1 MKKLLKLL
9 VLLVAVAAMALF
21 AYYFKNGLLIKSAE
35 NYGKAFTATS
45 EHIELIISKENFKK
59 IEEHRNDAISKGKLM
74 NIGDNYVDGK
84 LVYKGDTLKIELR
97 LKGHMLDHVKGDKWS
112 YRIKVKKG
120 KTFMGM
126 KRFSIQHPGTRNYAY
141 EWLYHKMMASKNII
155 ALNYDFITVT
165 LNGKNL
171 GVYAVEEHFAQEL
184 ALRNKR
190 PNGPFMRFNPE
201 LYWVRRFL
209 VDNEKISVNEEY
221 SPFSSSFLEPFELN
235 NTLEDSTLKAN
246 YLAAQLKMEQFKL
259 GQLTTSEVFDVDKL
273 AHFHAVIDIM
283 GGHHS
288 LDWSDVKYYYNPESE
303 RIEPVAYESVS
314 AFDIKKLCGS
324 YNYVSPDKKD
334 KTFHQQ
340 LFSDATFF
348 RAYIKVVESITSKK
362 WLEEFLAGIDSELQE
377 KLRVIYSEFP
387 YKDFTTDVYF
397 KNQKKIAAILDEPR
411 PYQAFLQG
419 FDTTKMEI
427 TLSLGGVSQL
437 PYEIKSI
444 SCGSEKIMFTNLITP
459 SKSLSEPI
467 DYNNYSFTVGSVF
480 MEKLQKGKSLEME
493 VSILGAQKIKTVEV
507 FPYPY
512 QYSLDKRSEKV
523 SGIHYF
529 VFNQDSTTAYLPS
542 GNYEFSDTIVFPN
555 GVNLKIERATNI
567 TLLNNSQIII
577 NGDVEFIGGRDD
589 DDLISFFGMGEHNF
603 LHVQSFKKGNSKL
616 KFVLFNNV
624 SINFIDA
631 QIDAQNI
638 GFINGS
644 KAISVDRSNLN
655 LDNSSFEKVN
665 TSLVLYNSRFKI
677 TNINVSNCNVFIEAS
692 NAKGEVFNSEQT
704 RAKRFLNELS
714 TSEIVKVERK
724 KGDKYVK

>member
-303 RIEPVAYESVS
+303 R
-314 AFDIKKLCGS
+314 
-324 YNYVSPDKKD
+324 
-334 KTFHQQ
+334 H
-340 LFSDATFF
+340 
-348 RAYIKVVESITSKK
+348 RARCIREC
-362 WLEEFLAGIDSELQE
+362 ECF
-377 KLRVIYSEFP
+377 
-387 YKDFTTDVYF
+387 
-397 KNQKKIAAILDEPR
+397 
-411 PYQAFLQG
+411 
-419 FDTTKMEI
+419 
-427 TLSLGGVSQL
+427 
-437 PYEIKSI
+437 
-444 SCGSEKIMFTNLITP
+444 
-459 SKSLSEPI
+459 
-467 DYNNYSFTVGSVF
+467 
-480 MEKLQKGKSLEME
+480 
-493 VSILGAQKIKTVEV
+493 
-507 FPYPY
+507 
-512 QYSLDKRSEKV
+512 
-523 SGIHYF
+523 
-529 VFNQDSTTAYLPS
+529 
-542 GNYEFSDTIVFPN
+542 
-555 GVNLKIERATNI
+555 
-567 TLLNNSQIII
+567 
-577 NGDVEFIGGRDD
+577 
-589 DDLISFFGMGEHNF
+589 
-603 LHVQSFKKGNSKL
+603 
-616 KFVLFNNV
+616 
-624 SINFIDA
+624 
-631 QIDAQNI
+631 
-638 GFINGS
+638 
-644 KAISVDRSNLN
+644 
-655 LDNSSFEKVN
+655 
-665 TSLVLYNSRFKI
+665 
-677 TNINVSNCNVFIEAS
+677 
-692 NAKGEVFNSEQT
+692 
-704 RAKRFLNELS
+704 
-714 TSEIVKVERK
+714 
-724 KGDKYVK
+724 